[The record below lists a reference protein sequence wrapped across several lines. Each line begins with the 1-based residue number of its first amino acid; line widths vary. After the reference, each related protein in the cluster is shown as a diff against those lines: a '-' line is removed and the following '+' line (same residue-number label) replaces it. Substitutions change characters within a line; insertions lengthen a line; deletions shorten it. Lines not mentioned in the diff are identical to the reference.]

1 MYPKILNLSNLV
13 LSKSQ
18 KTVLLK
24 GLKFTPT
31 PTRNVWEIKK
41 DVEEFSR
48 KLRLIEFFAT
58 MENNSNAETCS
69 IVKGKSTFAPPDK
82 RNMSLDTTIKYL
94 KTPRYDPN
102 PSKNK
107 SNLSRS
113 ERNGIKDLMHNKN
126 IVIKEAD
133 KGGCVVIMNTT
144 HYVSMVMDHLRDT
157 STYRKT
163 KANCDNKVMAEL
175 KRMVTKHEKILTKQ
189 EANYLTKF
197 SFTTSNFYG
206 LPKIHKSAIIAE
218 TIKIQNSECINVFE
232 PADLKL
238 RPIIAGPNCPTKP
251 LSNMIDILIKPL
263 LLHVKSYIKD
273 NIDFLQKC
281 SRENSETTILAT
293 FDITSLYTSIPHSY
307 GLEAIKYWLDN
318 FRSSV
323 NQRFPTSFILEAI
336 KFILTNNNFVFD
348 DEFLT
353 QLLGTAMGSIFA
365 PTYAGLVI
373 GYLEI
378 KLYAICEIKWGA
390 AISKFIY
397 ENWSRF
403 LDDCE
408 ILLDKSIVK
417 PEELLEVLNSINFH
431 IKFTMDYSDTE
442 IPFLDI
448 LIKRDS
454 NIWMDLY
461 HKPTDT
467 QRYVPFNSN
476 HPPHCKRNIPF
487 TLARRICTIV
497 ENSDRKTTLLNKLRE
512 NLSAQL
518 YPLDLINKGISKA
531 VNIPQS
537 ELRKPK
543 QSKKDEN
550 IVPFISTY
558 NPNNPKIFN
567 NIKTAFETLKTNKI
581 PGFAN
586 LQLIKSLRQAPNL
599 KRMLTSAAFSTKKAM
614 VQKCGDSRCFC
625 CENL

>member
-1 MYPKILNLSNLV
+1 
-13 LSKSQ
+13 
-18 KTVLLK
+18 
-24 GLKFTPT
+24 
-31 PTRNVWEIKK
+31 
-41 DVEEFSR
+41 
-48 KLRLIEFFAT
+48 
-58 MENNSNAETCS
+58 
-69 IVKGKSTFAPPDK
+69 
-82 RNMSLDTTIKYL
+82 
-94 KTPRYDPN
+94 
-102 PSKNK
+102 
-107 SNLSRS
+107 
-113 ERNGIKDLMHNKN
+113 
-126 IVIKEAD
+126 
-133 KGGCVVIMNTT
+133 
-144 HYVSMVMDHLRDT
+144 MV
-157 STYRKT
+157 
-163 KANCDNKVMAEL
+163 
-175 KRMVTKHEKILTKQ
+175 
-189 EANYLTKF
+189 
-197 SFTTSNFYG
+197 
-206 LPKIHKSAIIAE
+206 
-218 TIKIQNSECINVFE
+218 
-232 PADLKL
+232 
-238 RPIIAGPNCPTKP
+238 
-251 LSNMIDILIKPL
+251 DILIKPL
-263 LLHVKSYIKD
+263 LRHVKSYIKD
-273 NIDFLQKC
+273 NIDFLHKC
-281 SRENSETTILAT
+281 SRKNTENTVLAT

-323 NQRFPTSFILEAI
+323 NQRFSTSFILEAI
-336 KFILTNNNFVFD
+336 KFILTNNNFVFN

-378 KLYAICEIKWGA
+378 KLYAICEIRWGA
-390 AISKFIY
+390 TISKFIY

-408 ILLDKSIVK
+408 ILLDKSVVK
-417 PEELLEVLNSINFH
+417 PEELLEVLNSINVY

-512 NLSAQL
+512 NLSQQL
-518 YPLDLINKGISKA
+518 YPLNLINKGISKA
-531 VNIPQS
+531 INIPQT

-567 NIKTAFETLKTNKI
+567 NIKAAFETLKTNKI
-581 PGFAN
+581 PGFTN

-614 VQKCGDSRCFC
+614 VQKCGDSRCLC
-625 CENL
+625 CQYLLLADHHVFKQTGFRFELKSSMSCNSFNLIYAIICAGCLEEYIGETGEGETKLRDRVRVYRQHIKEKKYQQLKVEEHIRTCGKGNFKIFPFLQMRTNNTSLRRAFELKFQKQFDTKLNQL

>member
-1 MYPKILNLSNLV
+1 
-13 LSKSQ
+13 
-18 KTVLLK
+18 
-24 GLKFTPT
+24 
-31 PTRNVWEIKK
+31 
-41 DVEEFSR
+41 
-48 KLRLIEFFAT
+48 
-58 MENNSNAETCS
+58 
-69 IVKGKSTFAPPDK
+69 
-82 RNMSLDTTIKYL
+82 
-94 KTPRYDPN
+94 
-102 PSKNK
+102 
-107 SNLSRS
+107 
-113 ERNGIKDLMHNKN
+113 
-126 IVIKEAD
+126 
-133 KGGCVVIMNTT
+133 
-144 HYVSMVMDHLRDT
+144 
-157 STYRKT
+157 
-163 KANCDNKVMAEL
+163 
-175 KRMVTKHEKILTKQ
+175 
-189 EANYLTKF
+189 
-197 SFTTSNFYG
+197 
-206 LPKIHKSAIIAE
+206 
-218 TIKIQNSECINVFE
+218 
-232 PADLKL
+232 
-238 RPIIAGPNCPTKP
+238 
-251 LSNMIDILIKPL
+251 
-263 LLHVKSYIKD
+263 
-273 NIDFLQKC
+273 
-281 SRENSETTILAT
+281 
-293 FDITSLYTSIPHSY
+293 
-307 GLEAIKYWLDN
+307 
-318 FRSSV
+318 
-323 NQRFPTSFILEAI
+323 
-336 KFILTNNNFVFD
+336 
-348 DEFLT
+348 
-353 QLLGTAMGSIFA
+353 MGSIFA